1 MVRTCNTPEKEDRRA
16 KKGQKN
22 ERNRKKMEEK
32 KEKKKRKNQNQH
44 ALRAQ
49 AESRGDKVSVCWY
62 ISPMTRPGGGPT
74 EGRHDK
80 TRRKPRQENGTKQ
93 NKRGQRHR
101 AKKQKQKHN
110 QHFWWGEY
118 DTRNPREG
126 RDGGPKTTMIIRQ
139 HKITKQNNLEH
150 RVTQSTQRCRVRG
163 VPSTLQGTGQ
173 HSKRSTETVTQKQQ
187 PLEVSL
193 ERRSA
198 QFFGGSPDFLEP
210 A

>member
-93 NKRGQRHR
+93 NKT
-101 AKKQKQKHN
+101 K
-110 QHFWWGEY
+110 
-118 DTRNPREG
+118 EG
-126 RDGGPKTTMIIRQ
+126 RDTEPKNRNKNITSISGGASTT
-139 HKITKQNNLEH
+139 HE
-150 RVTQSTQRCRVRG
+150 TQG
-163 VPSTLQGTGQ
+163 
-173 HSKRSTETVTQKQQ
+173 KAETEGQKQQ
-187 PLEVSL
+187 
-193 ERRSA
+193 
-198 QFFGGSPDFLEP
+198 
-210 A
+210 